1 MSLFSTCNRAYSLQ
15 RPLNWASRVTWY
27 CHFLWSCKGLDT
39 RDQLLEFHG
48 KHYHAANMALVVL
61 GKEDL
66 DHLEGWARDCFKEVG
81 DYTKPP
87 LPAGCKSEILRPYSL
102 ARCC

>member
-1 MSLFSTCNRAYSLQ
+1 MRRGLRCCLF
-15 RPLNWASRVTWY
+15 
-27 CHFLWSCKGLDT
+27 KGLDT

-66 DHLEGWARDCFKEVG
+66 DHLEGWARECFKEVG
-81 DYTKPP
+81 PSITVVRWLQKTCCPP
-87 LPAGCKSEILRPYSL
+87 RLQDALIVTSRSRSRLTCPLDAV
-102 ARCC
+102 RCCRRP

>member
-1 MSLFSTCNRAYSLQ
+1 MAWCCCLCL
-15 RPLNWASRVTWY
+15 
-27 CHFLWSCKGLDT
+27 CKGLDT

-66 DHLEGWARDCFKEVG
+66 DQLEGWARECFKEASIVV
-81 DYTKPP
+81 
-87 LPAGCKSEILRPYSL
+87 R
-102 ARCC
+102 

>member
-1 MSLFSTCNRAYSLQ
+1 MCL
-15 RPLNWASRVTWY
+15 
-27 CHFLWSCKGLDT
+27 CKGLDT

-66 DHLEGWARDCFKEVG
+66 DHLEGWARECFKEASIVV
-81 DYTKPP
+81 
-87 LPAGCKSEILRPYSL
+87 R
-102 ARCC
+102 